1 MQPTGRNP
9 NRITDPARAFSIRNL
24 RGNMMSN
31 KLAFTS
37 QTDPST
43 CMIRAGFESLPT
55 PQDQSAPINL
65 SSRNSPASIQDF
77 A

>member
-1 MQPTGRNP
+1 
-9 NRITDPARAFSIRNL
+9 
-24 RGNMMSN
+24 MSN
-31 KLAFTS
+31 KLVFTP